1 MMKLGLQ
8 SQANPVVKPG
18 IKGLTKEPVIMT
30 NSKLLKLVA
39 KTNGHLGKKKKKRTL
54 SRDTPVVISKAFG
67 KLITILIKLS
77 NPKES
82 NWSFFPLT

>member
-8 SQANPVVKPG
+8 SQANPVVKPE

-39 KTNGHLGKKKKKRTL
+39 KTNGHLGKKKK
-54 SRDTPVVISKAFG
+54 D
-67 KLITILIKLS
+67 
-77 NPKES
+77 NQ
-82 NWSFFPLT
+82 